1 MKRTFFL
8 IAALLGIAI
17 AISSCTKNIKDY
29 ECEIEIVN
37 SSSSLVSGDFQFVPF
52 ELAPG
57 EVFTRRMF
65 YASTLYKNPTP
76 AQIGFAGP
84 RELTVDGISYTWKS
98 GRSDD
103 FFSYHGWDITSFG
116 DGFICRLVLTD
127 ESIAD
132 MLSHADPS

>member
-8 IAALLGIAI
+8 IAALLGIVLAI
-17 AISSCTKNIKDY
+17 NSCNKIK
-29 ECEIEIVN
+29 EHELEIEIVN
-37 SSSSLVSGDFQFVPF
+37 NSSSSIAGDIQYLPF
-52 ELAPG
+52 EIAPG

-84 RELTVDGISYTWKS
+84 RELTVDGTSYAWKS

-103 FFSYHGWDITSFG
+103 FFSYLGWDITPFG

-127 ESIAD
+127 EAIAD